1 MAVIDD
7 LVSAGLS
14 NVQAAAVILED
25 TNSNNVEGLVQAG
38 FSTTLAQAMNN
49 YDADRTDANLD
60 ILVQQ
65 GMWAGSTLT
74 AVKDALDATA

>member
-14 NVQAAAVILED
+14 NVQAVQVIAED
-25 TNSNNVEGLVQAG
+25 TNSNNVDNLVQAG
-38 FSTTLAQAMNN
+38 FSPTLAAAMNA
-49 YDADRTDANLD
+49 YDANKTDANLD
-60 ILVQQ
+60 VLVQQ

-74 AVKDALDATA
+74 AVKAALDVTA